1 MWNFFVCV
9 LSALCPGCIHVL
21 WGVKTRKRWHI
32 HARAQIL
39 SPTLGQVDW
48 FSWKTSLFQSH
59 LVPPNLKTPLS
70 QSHPVP
76 PNMETLLSLSHPVP
90 PNTDTPYPC
99 PTCPTYSHLS
109 QPVPFGCTTCPSPLF
124 LKCFFL
130 FLVVIPPFEKHWL
143 EPELFTHTL
152 VLRCSP
158 STSSRHPRQLMYL
171 LIVRSHYCVIR
182 FAYALRMRQQNLVLF
197 ACSGLYIE
205 LFKLVIEVI
214 FH

>member
-1 MWNFFVCV
+1 MCV

-21 WGVKTRKRWHI
+21 SGVKTRKRWHI

-48 FSWKTSLFQSH
+48 FSWKTPLFQSH

-76 PNMETLLSLSHPVP
+76 PN
-90 PNTDTPYPC
+90 TDTPYPC
-99 PTCPTYSHLS
+99 STCPTYLHLS
-109 QPVPFGCTTCPSPLF
+109 QPVPFGCTTCASPTPF
-124 LKCFFL
+124 SQMFFL

>member
-1 MWNFFVCV
+1 M

-21 WGVKTRKRWHI
+21 SGVKTRKRWHI

-48 FSWKTSLFQSH
+48 FSWKTPLFQSH

-99 PTCPTYSHLS
+99 STCPTYLHLS
-109 QPVPFGCTTCPSPLF
+109 QPVPFGCTTCASPTPF
-124 LKCFFL
+124 SQMFF
-130 FLVVIPPFEKHWL
+130 FVSRCHSTFRKTLVGTRVIYTYTCSPMFSIDVVASSQTTHVFADSKIAL
-143 EPELFTHTL
+143 LCHTL
-152 VLRCSP
+152 RICVAHAPTESCPFCLLR
-158 STSSRHPRQLMYL
+158 
-171 LIVRSHYCVIR
+171 
-182 FAYALRMRQQNLVLF
+182 LV
-197 ACSGLYIE
+197 
-205 LFKLVIEVI
+205 
-214 FH
+214 H